1 MSIPQC
7 IILEIP
13 DTLSQWYHKMIL
25 TEYFWKFQ
33 RKLHCGNVVNMPYYI
48 SWISFFCYKD
58 VDSHSVTS
66 SVGSDTISSVSQDG
80 NRLSVATS
88 GYSSDPSRA
97 TKLSFSGNTLTF
109 PQHSK

>member
-1 MSIPQC
+1 MGMLLTCPI
-7 IILEIP
+7 
-13 DTLSQWYHKMIL
+13 TLQ
-25 TEYFWKFQ
+25 
-33 RKLHCGNVVNMPYYI
+33 VYYVLFEFHF
-48 SWISFFCYKD
+48 FFCYKD

-97 TKLSFSGNTLTF
+97 TKLSFSGNIL
-109 PQHSK
+109 